1 MLIFICL
8 QFVLEVTFAMWWA
21 INLPQI
27 KRKLPAA
34 QKQKNNKKQASF
46 DKEQEGK
53 NNRKYE
59 IRIEIIVENSQ
70 IWKK

>member
-8 QFVLEVTFAMWWA
+8 QFVLEVTFTMWWA
-21 INLPQI
+21 INPPQI

>member
-1 MLIFICL
+1 
-8 QFVLEVTFAMWWA
+8 MWWA
-21 INLPQI
+21 INPPQI

>member
-8 QFVLEVTFAMWWA
+8 QFVLEVTFAMWWS

-27 KRKLPAA
+27 KRKLPPA

-53 NNRKYE
+53 SNRKYE